1 MSILSR
7 FLGTLREDLQAAADR
22 DPAARN
28 SVELLL
34 LYPTIHAT
42 WTYRL
47 ANALWRRGLR
57 FPARF
62 LMSVVRVLTGVEIHP
77 GAAIGRRFF
86 IDHGVGLVI
95 GETAVLGD
103 DVLLY
108 QGVTLGG
115 TSLARGKRHPT
126 LGDHVVVGAGA
137 KVLGPITVGE
147 GARVGASSVVIADVE
162 PRQVVVGIPARPVDR
177 REDDRIRLRHD
188 LIKDPLTESL
198 GGLEERLR
206 KLESRLRE
214 EDAGRRDIVDYQI

>member
-1 MSILSR
+1 MRITIR
-7 FLGTLREDLQAAADR
+7 FLKALREDLRAAADR

-28 SVELLL
+28 AFELLL
-34 LYPTIHAT
+34 LYPTLHAV
-42 WTYRL
+42 WTYRF
-47 ANALWRRGLR
+47 ANAMWRRHLR
-57 FPARF
+57 FPARL
-62 LMSVVRVLTGVEIHP
+62 LMSVVRVFTGVEIHP

-95 GETAVLGD
+95 GETAVLGN

-115 TSLARGKRHPT
+115 TSLAKGKRHPT

-147 GARVGASSVVIADVE
+147 GARVGASSVVIRDVE

-177 REDDRIRLRHD
+177 REDDEIRLRHD
-188 LIKDPLTESL
+188 LIKDPMQESL
-198 GGLEERLR
+198 SGLEARLALLEGRLR
-206 KLESRLRE
+206 D
-214 EDAGRRDIVDYQI
+214 EDAGRLEIVDYQI